1 MSRTLRAMSCLLAL
15 PVVSP
20 MFQFNPKFGV
30 WTCLSVCCT
39 PGTRYS
45 NQAHSVVYAQI
56 TGLDDKDIVFV
67 RFEGEGGPHCL
78 PYFIGLDHEKES
90 VVVSIRGTLS
100 VEARRAEYYKLF
112 AHGLGVELV

>member
-1 MSRTLRAMSCLLAL
+1 MS
-15 PVVSP
+15 
-20 MFQFNPKFGV
+20 
-30 WTCLSVCCT
+30 
-39 PGTRYS
+39 
-45 NQAHSVVYAQI
+45 AQI

-100 VEARRAEYYKLF
+100 VEVCTG
-112 AHGLGVELV
+112 GLAQNCVRVVKS